1 MTVLIPVERRDCICS
16 KSRSKEINLMTDE
29 DYLGLN
35 YINEKKKK
43 KAASE
48 WKNDSCP
55 TPDLGP
61 SADRLLQ
68 WEDDKPLGPLLMY
81 LI

>member
-1 MTVLIPVERRDCICS
+1 MTVLIPVERRDCICW
-16 KSRSKEINLMTDE
+16 SKEINLMTDE

-35 YINEKKKK
+35 YINEKKK